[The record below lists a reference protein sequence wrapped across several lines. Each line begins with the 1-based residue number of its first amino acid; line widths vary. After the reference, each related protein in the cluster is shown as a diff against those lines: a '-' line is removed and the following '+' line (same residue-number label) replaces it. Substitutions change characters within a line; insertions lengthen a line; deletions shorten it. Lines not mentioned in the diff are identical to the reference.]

1 MESRVA
7 TLEQTLTELRQDMQE
22 LKQQRART
30 NHVTQETRNTRNSSG
45 GIAGQQQ
52 DGDSG
57 LISLLSDD
65 EEENENQ
72 LWTPRTNLI
81 QGIIADPEG
90 STSSTLVNLIAR
102 DLQELQQQTLNQ
114 LQLDRTRRLSRAMRQ
129 SASEARTHSRS
140 RSPVVRRNREI
151 SLDVDGTPPRRQ
163 SLQAPSSACTQTS
176 SSSNIT
182 QEQGTLPVVH
192 SRVRAMIRP
201 TSIEDDVS
209 SQVDSEENI
218 AGSSDESDQHHTAES
233 SSSDFNAESPQW
245 SPDHSSSCSS
255 SDDFGEM
262 DGWWRNLVNRYSSR
276 SATLSSDVSY
286 LRANFH

>member
-22 LKQQRART
+22 LKQQQART
-30 NHVTQETRNTRNSSG
+30 NHVTQETRNT
-45 GIAGQQQ
+45 AGQQQ
-52 DGDSG
+52 DGGSG

-72 LWTPRTNLI
+72 LWTPRTNPI
-81 QGIIADPEG
+81 QGIIANPEG

-129 SASEARTHSRS
+129 SASEARRHSRS

-151 SLDVDGTPPRRQ
+151 SLDVDGTPSSRQ
-163 SLQAPSSACTQTS
+163 SLQAPSSACTQIS
-176 SSSNIT
+176 SSGNIT

-201 TSIEDDVS
+201 TSIEDDFS

-262 DGWWRNLVNRYSSR
+262 DGWWRNLVNSYSSR
-276 SATLSSDVSY
+276 SATLSSDVTC
-286 LRANFH
+286 LRTNFH

>member
-1 MESRVA
+1 MFSSSGLESRVA

-22 LKQQRART
+22 LKQPQART
-30 NHVTQETRNTRNSSG
+30 NHAQETRNTRNSSS
-45 GIAGQQQ
+45 GIAGRQQ

-57 LISLLSDD
+57 LISLLSNS

-72 LWTPRTNLI
+72 LWTPSTNLI
-81 QGIIADPEG
+81 QGIIADPG
-90 STSSTLVNLIAR
+90 GLTSNILANLIAR

-129 SASEARTHSRS
+129 SASDTRRHSRS

-151 SLDVDGTPPRRQ
+151 SLDVDGTSSRRQ
-163 SLQAPSSACTQTS
+163 SLQVPSGVCSHTS
-176 SSSNIT
+176 LSGNIT
-182 QEQGTLPVVH
+182 QEQGTAPVVH

-218 AGSSDESDQHHTAES
+218 AGFSDESDQHHTAES
-233 SSSDFNAESPQW
+233 SSSDFNAASPQW
-245 SPDHSSSCSS
+245 SLDHSSSCSS

-262 DGWWRNLVNRYSSR
+262 DDRLRNLVNRYSSR
-276 SATLSSDVSY
+276 P
-286 LRANFH
+286 